1 MNKMIASELKKD
13 DLLPLIAEEANKL
26 FNADGC
32 NFRLREGD
40 ELVFSYGMD
49 ETLGLMINKR
59 IKISESL
66 SGIIAR
72 DKKPLF
78 VRDMRKEVRYI
89 KEQREVAKRL
99 GFVSFLGAPMMIG
112 DNVIGVIH
120 VYTKRPKEFTENDMN
135 LLSAFANHAAITVM
149 NAEYLEKIKD
159 AQRMVIRSEKLASI
173 GQLAASVSHEI
184 LNPLN
189 IISMRIQLLMMEDIK
204 EEDLP
209 EALNV
214 MKDQVERIKKISE
227 ALLKFSRQKKVG
239 EKKETNFN
247 QMIDDTLI
255 LIEKELLVKNIE
267 VKKELDKNLPVI
279 TVDADQLSQVF
290 LNLVN
295 NARDAMPDGGT
306 ITISTDFKKGK
317 NCVLMTVKDTG
328 SGVPEENLVKMF
340 DPFFTTKKEGKGT
353 GLGLSICYGIIEDHG
368 GRIWVENNKDRG
380 ASFFI
385 ELPVVSVNED

>member
-1 MNKMIASELKKD
+1 
-13 DLLPLIAEEANKL
+13 
-26 FNADGC
+26 
-32 NFRLREGD
+32 
-40 ELVFSYGMD
+40 
-49 ETLGLMINKR
+49 
-59 IKISESL
+59 
-66 SGIIAR
+66 
-72 DKKPLF
+72 
-78 VRDMRKEVRYI
+78 
-89 KEQREVAKRL
+89 
-99 GFVSFLGAPMMIG
+99 
-112 DNVIGVIH
+112 
-120 VYTKRPKEFTENDMN
+120 
-135 LLSAFANHAAITVM
+135 
-149 NAEYLEKIKD
+149 
-159 AQRMVIRSEKLASI
+159 
-173 GQLAASVSHEI
+173 
-184 LNPLN
+184 
-189 IISMRIQLLMMEDIK
+189 MMEDIK

-368 GRIWVENNKDRG
+368 GKIWVKNNEDRG